1 MHAARSTRR
10 GGVLD
15 DVAENV
21 NMALPVIRTRINNQR
36 SPLLHQLLGTFLPLS
51 FSVLTSESF

>member
-21 NMALPVIRTRINNQR
+21 NTALPVIRTRINNQR